1 VITEDSAVVNEANPP
16 SWGLDRL
23 DGSMDN
29 NYEYSLTGKGVELYV
44 LDTGVNAYHQE
55 FIGRVSCGTS
65 VVSRENNCIDYRG
78 HGSHVMG
85 TAGGS
90 QVGVCPYY
98 KARCIILL
106 PEKCIYLL
114 QFFSC
119 YRFTVRCRKGG
130 HIDIGEGTRC
140 RW

>member
-1 VITEDSAVVNEANPP
+1 
-16 SWGLDRL
+16 
-23 DGSMDN
+23 
-29 NYEYSLTGKGVELYV
+29 VELYV

-90 QVGVCPYY
+90 EVGVCPYY

-106 PEKCIYLL
+106 SGKVHLLTTIFLVLSIY
-114 QFFSC
+114 S
-119 YRFTVRCRKGG
+119 TVSQRRP
-130 HIDIGEGTRC
+130 H
-140 RW
+140 

>member
-90 QVGVCPYY
+90 EVGVCPYY

-106 PEKCIYLL
+106 SVKVHLLTTIFLVLSIY
-114 QFFSC
+114 S
-119 YRFTVRCRKGG
+119 TVSQRRP
-130 HIDIGEGTRC
+130 H
-140 RW
+140 